1 MCVYLE
7 ESNRPEG
14 KKMKHWARKLLGIVL
29 CAAALLMVCGAE
41 AGGHKEIDGISYSF
55 NSDGTATVTS
65 NYLTASHKIIVIP
78 DTVSDFEGNQ
88 YTVNEIYSYAFNSNT
103 NLEEITIPASIKIIG
118 ARAFFGCSNLNKV
131 IFNEGSKL
139 TTIEEFAFSDCT
151 ILSSI
156 NIPASVT
163 SISESA
169 FFNTSIDAVTIPA
182 SVTSIG
188 RSAFAQTPYVTFLSA
203 GTSTQ
208 CTLVGSSFSSLTAGN
223 QLTIK
228 QTNDGHGTTQLVY
241 DDRNDNML
249 GTLSYSPAAGYAF
262 SSVSVKLGDT
272 ELDVS
277 NNQFSMHDCMNG
289 GTLTIDAKFT
299 ADSATAPIVNTQPSI
314 SLTYGYT
321 TGNELAVAATAATDT
336 TYKPLEYQWYS
347 CDDTNK
353 TNAQKITTDGTSA
366 TYTVPLGENV
376 GTKYYYCEVTAT
388 RADNDATATAN
399 SEVVSVTIDK
409 ADLTITAKD
418 QSYEY
423 DGDPHGEGDPAY
435 DNPAEIATKV
445 DVDGLKNS
453 DTITSIIL
461 DGSETKIGIYSGKI
475 VPSNVAIGPNGSATK
490 NYSINYVAGTLTIT
504 APKMAITVNGDSG
517 TLVYNGKEQTY
528 TGTVTATSADAAFD
542 ASKFSYNGSVAVKG
556 KDVGGYTTQLNKD
569 DCKYSDIF
577 HTADWTIGNPISLTI
592 TPKSI
597 AGATVSLDK
606 TQLTYN
612 GSEQTVNVTGVTIDG
627 LSLTSADYE
636 VTGNKG
642 TDKGTYTVTVKGKGN
657 YQDTATAEWSIVEKA
672 MTVSAAGY
680 DGVYDGQ
687 PHGITVSVTDPESGA
702 AVKYGTAAGTYDLDA
717 SPTLTDAGTMTVYF
731 KATADNYTDYTGSAV
746 VTISDPVHVHTPEK
760 IPGKAAT
767 CTEDGLTDGEKCSTC
782 GAILTAQ
789 KVIPATGH
797 KPDDGT
803 VTREPTA
810 SEPGIRTYCC
820 TVCGAKLYDEEIPY
834 TVYLGWTGWKLVNGG
849 WYYGDSAGYA
859 LIGTHAVDGVVY
871 HFGDT
876 GEMVS
881 GWKELN
887 GKWFH
892 ATTSGALS
900 YGGWEKIGGV
910 WYYFRE
916 NGEMATGWV
925 NDRGTWYYLRDN
937 GSMAVGWV
945 QGNGKWYYTD
955 KNGAMRTGWLKD
967 GNIWYYLA
975 DDGHMVTEGSGFRP
989 SGETGVGWVQDGG
1002 RWYYV
1007 GNNGGMATGWLW
1019 DGENW
1024 YYLDKNGAMVTGWL
1038 KDGKTWYY
1046 LHADGKMT
1054 TGWLNDGGVWYY
1066 LRDNGAMA
1074 TGWLLDEG
1082 EWYYL
1087 NSNGAMMT
1095 GWVKDAKKWYYLQP
1109 DGKMATGWI
1118 TDGGLIYYLRDS
1130 GAMATGW
1137 ICVDDYWYYMN
1148 PNGAMVTGWLKDGNT
1163 WYWLDSEGHMVT
1175 GEVMID
1181 GQINVF
1187 ADSGAWLY
1195 AQ

>member
-7 ESNRPEG
+7 ESNRPED

-29 CAAALLMVCGAE
+29 CAAALLMVCGAAE
-41 AGGHKEIDGISYSF
+41 ATTTKVDNGITYFLDSYT
-55 NSDGTATVTS
+55 GTALVVDDDG
-65 NYLTASHKIIVIP
+65 LTASDKKIVIP
-78 DTVSDFEGNQ
+78 DTVSDDQGNQ
-88 YTVNEIYSYAFNSNT
+88 YTVNTINLGAFSGNT
-103 NLEEITIPASIKIIG
+103 WLEEITIPASIKTIETS
-118 ARAFFGCSNLNKV
+118 AFLSCSNLAKV
-131 IFNEGSKL
+131 NIQETSQLNEIKDHV
-139 TTIEEFAFSDCT
+139 FCDCT

-188 RSAFAQTPYVTFLSA
+188 KSAFSQTRYVTFLSA

-208 CTLVGSSFSSLTAGN
+208 CVLATSSFSSLTSGDP
-223 QLTIK
+223 LIIK

-241 DDRNDNML
+241 DDRNSNMW

-272 ELDVS
+272 EQEVT
-277 NNQFSMHDCMNG
+277 NNQFSMLRCLSG

-321 TGNELAVAATAATDT
+321 TRPELAVAATAATDT

-353 TNAQKITTDGTSA
+353 ANAQKITTGGTSS
-366 TYTVPLGENV
+366 TYTVPLGENA

-409 ADLTITAKD
+409 ADLTITANR
-418 QSYEY
+418 QEY
-423 DGDPHGEGDPAY
+423 VYNGEIQGPGDETYADSAVI
-435 DNPAEIATKV
+435 AEKITV
-445 DVDGLKNS
+445 TGLKGS
-453 DTITSIIL
+453 DAVTSVIIDGQGQNIGDYDLVPYGATINGQSTFDNYNVEYVNGTLSII
-461 DGSETKIGIYSGKI
+461 
-475 VPSNVAIGPNGSATK
+475 P
-490 NYSINYVAGTLTIT
+490 
-504 APKMAITVNGDSG
+504 PKMAITVNGDSG

-597 AGATVSLDK
+597 TGATVSLDK

-642 TDKGTYTVTVKGKGN
+642 TDKGTYTVTVTGKGN
-657 YQDTATAEWSIVEKA
+657 YQDSATAEWSIVEKA
-672 MTVSAAGY
+672 MTISAAGY

-702 AVKYGTAAGTYDLDA
+702 SVKYGTAAGTYDLDA

-731 KATADNYTDYTGSAV
+731 KVTADNYTDYTGSAV

-789 KVIPATGH
+789 EVIPATGH
-797 KPDDGT
+797 KPDGGT

-820 TVCGAKLYDEEIPY
+820 TVCGVKLYDEEIPY
-834 TVYLGWTGWKLVNGG
+834 TVYLGWTGWRLVNGG

-945 QGNGKWYYTD
+945 QDNGKWYYTD

-989 SGETGVGWVQDGG
+989 SGETGIGWVQDGG

-1046 LHADGKMT
+1046 LHADGKMA

-1066 LRDNGAMA
+1066 LRDSGAMA
-1074 TGWLLDEG
+1074 TGWLLDNG
-1082 EWYYL
+1082 DWYYL
-1087 NSNGAMMT
+1087 NSNGAMQT

-1118 TDGGLIYYLRDS
+1118 TDGGLIYYLRES